1 MMGRTLP
8 VDPQQGTGCFPV
20 FKGATLSE
28 PYRGAFIMSVASN
41 VVIYR

>member
-1 MMGRTLP
+1 MGHTLS

-20 FKGATLSE
+20 FKGATLGE
-28 PYRGAFIMSVASN
+28 PYRGAFMMSIARG